1 MAYNFGVELPAPTG
15 NAEYDYQELYA
26 WAMNVTDSLKRN
38 FRQISTDNASFEER
52 LGTIVVPET
61 E

>member
-1 MAYNFGVELPAPTG
+1 MAYNFGVELPEPTG

-26 WAMNVTDSLKRN
+26 WAMNVTDCLKRN

-52 LGTIVVPET
+52 LGTIITT
-61 E
+61 EE